1 MCCGQD
7 WSGLVTTGWTQK
19 RGGGM
24 NQIPIFLQLS
34 LLSYH
39 YISEYQNKVYS
50 SEWQPCH
57 SRSDKNRFF
66 GNFWKYFFAICTFK
80 EKKYALKVENRSV
93 KRSLLCILENLFQ
106 VSFETE
112 TNYGS
117 ASIRDDA
124 CVNILLLPYLD
135 SEYRCLTHFQ
145 RYSRLGGDC
154 MKKVFCT
161 CKMFPLTKAQ
171 WKISSFLTFSALDL
185 LIKPLILLLQ

>member
-1 MCCGQD
+1 MVRTGQD
-7 WSGLVTTGWTQK
+7 WSPPDGLKRERAEWIRFQSSYSSLYYLFIIYQNIKIKCTVLNDNLATQGQT
-19 RGGGM
+19 RTDFLGISE
-24 NQIPIFLQLS
+24 NIFLQFV
-34 LLSYH
+34 LL
-39 YISEYQNKVYS
+39 K
-50 SEWQPCH
+50 
-57 SRSDKNRFF
+57 K
-66 GNFWKYFFAICTFK
+66 
-80 EKKYALKVENRSV
+80 KKYALKVENRSV

-124 CVNILLLPYLD
+124 CVNILLLPFLD
-135 SEYRCLTHFQ
+135 SEYRFLTHSQ

-154 MKKVFCT
+154 MQKVFCT